1 MCGIIAIF
9 GGKNLSQK
17 MLSSLEKLEYR
28 GYDSVGMAVKSN
40 NRIIVKKDIGTVKE
54 ANEKLN
60 FSTLKGTIGI
70 AHCRWSTHGGVTQ
83 INAHPHLSQNKKI
96 AVVHNGII
104 ENYQEIRDELKK
116 KGYNFI
122 SQTDTEVVP
131 HLIQENM
138 KQGLKFQEAFRKAI
152 LRLEG
157 RYALVAMHSDEEVLL
172 AARRGSPLVLG
183 IGKDEMFISSDIP
196 AFLNHTNNVILLDD
210 NELAI
215 VSKDVKVLDILTNKV
230 KSKKITKIEWTV
242 EQSDKNGFDHFML
255 KEILE
260 QRNTLSSAIQPN
272 IKDIEEVASMIKKAR
287 GTFFVGCGTAGKVCL
302 TGTYLFSRIAGMHV
316 NFSIG
321 SEFPEY
327 HHFVKPE
334 TLLIAVSQSG
344 ETADTLEAIEA
355 AKSKKA
361 KVVSIVN
368 AVGSTMTRVSD
379 KHILVNAGPEKC
391 VASTKVTTSQIA
403 ILTQLA
409 YSVAGKSKQGQ
420 DLLRKTSD
428 EVSSM
433 LSPDFLKKVKE
444 VASKIKNHESIY
456 IIGRGLNYPI
466 ALEAAIK
473 LQEVPYIHAEGFAG
487 GELKHGPLALISQGV
502 PVIVIVANDE
512 TKKDILSNAMEVKAR
527 GGLIIGIAHQNDEV
541 FDMHI
546 KVPDVGNASP
556 IANIIPIQL
565 LAYYTAIAKG
575 QNPDY
580 LRNLAKSVTVK

>member
-1 MCGIIAIF
+1 MCGIIGYAGTRNASKI
-9 GGKNLSQK
+9 GVECLK
-17 MLSSLEKLEYR
+17 KLEYR
-28 GYDSVGMAVKSN
+28 GYDSWGCAVNSNKKIHVFKQVGK
-40 NRIIVKKDIGTVKE
+40 IGMFSE
-54 ANEKLN
+54 DLKLPDAR
-60 FSTLKGTIGI
+60 IGI
-70 AHCRWSTHGGVTQ
+70 LHTRWATHGGVTQ
-83 INAHPHLSQNKKI
+83 INAHPHISQNKKI

-104 ENYQEIRDELKK
+104 ENYQVIRDELKK
-116 KGYNFI
+116 KGYKFV

-131 HLIQENM
+131 HLIEDNM
-138 KQGLKFQEAFRKAI
+138 NQGLSFQEAFRKAI
-152 LRLEG
+152 LSLEG
-157 RYALVAMHSDEEVLL
+157 RYALVAMHSDEEILL

-196 AFLNHTNNVILLDD
+196 AFLNYTNKVILLDD

-215 VSKDVKVLDILTNKV
+215 VSKDVKILDILSNKV
-230 KSKKITKIEWTV
+230 KAKNITKIEWTV

-260 QRNTLSSAIQPN
+260 QKYTLSTAIQPN
-272 IKDIEEVASMIKKAR
+272 IKNIEEVALMIKKAR

-302 TGTYLFSRIAGMHV
+302 TGTYLFSRIANMHV

-355 AKSKKA
+355 AQSKKA

-409 YSVAGKSKQGQ
+409 YSIAGKTKEGQ
-420 DLLRKTSD
+420 FLLKRTSE
-428 EVSSM
+428 EVSNM
-433 LSPDFLKKVKE
+433 LNPEFLKKIKE
-444 VASKIKNHESIY
+444 TAFKLKNHESVY
-456 IIGRGLNYPI
+456 IIGRGLNYPV

-487 GELKHGPLALISQGV
+487 GELKHGPLALISEGV

-527 GGLIIGIAHQNDEV
+527 GGLILGISPQNDEV
-541 FDMHI
+541 FDLHI
-546 KVPDVGNASP
+546 QVPDVGNASP
-556 IANIIPIQL
+556 IVNLIPIQL
-565 LAYYTAIAKG
+565 LSYYISIAKG